1 MYGTECVKGF
11 YTYSPNPNVYE
22 QKLEEATKYFDEFV
36 YVEPTSDLDE
46 LTTLIVE
53 DTN

>member
-1 MYGTECVKGF
+1 
-11 YTYSPNPNVYE
+11 VYE
-22 QKLEEATKYFDEFV
+22 QKLEEAIKFFDEYV
-36 YVEPTSDLDE
+36 HVEPKNVLDE